1 MDTNVDMVWMDGYK
15 CYGVRMDFEF
25 NTGWIRM
32 SKDGYEC
39 WTGWI
44 QMWSWIEED
53 WFDLIWFDLIWMLKG
68 IDTNVD
74 VSWIKLKDGC
84 ECYDGFWYR
93 LDFLVDPMWI
103 QMVSMDTYARGW
115 IKMS

>member
-1 MDTNVDMVWMDGYK
+1 MDTNVDIVWMDGYK

-25 NTGWIRM
+25 NTGWI
-32 SKDGYEC
+32 
-39 WTGWI
+39 
-44 QMWSWIEED
+44 QMLSWIEED

-84 ECYDGFWYR
+84 ECYDGFWYM
-93 LDFLVDPMWI
+93 LDLLVDPMWI
-103 QMVSMDTYARGW
+103 RMLSMDAYARGW